1 MNTSLKYIICGLFFD
16 GVNQE
21 LKENVQILVEG
32 NVIQAVDH
40 NLPCPEKAEV
50 IDLSELTVT
59 PGIIDSHVHY
69 DFVGPEN
76 FNTYV
81 VTDSDERKALNVV
94 HNCMT
99 ALQNGYTTVR
109 TTGTAFRGF
118 GMIDAKRAI
127 DAGMFPAAR
136 LLAAPHAMG
145 CSGGHWDFSSYFPC
159 SNPYV
164 SEFLEQ
170 PFAITAGAT
179 EFRKLVQKQVK
190 YGADFIKIMAAGGFA
205 SPNDDPGDPQLDRD
219 EMESIIKTAHQLGKY
234 TAAHAYTS
242 NVMDVLI
249 ELGVDEIEHGT
260 LMQAHTA
267 EAMVKKNIHYVPTLF
282 SLMTPDDV
290 DLSKVPPKNPSMQK
304 KEKKYAAQLQESR
317 KIVVDLI
324 KDGSLTMGL
333 GSDMVSIVP
342 ATDGWREFTAWRDL
356 GISALRVLKAATS
369 DNAIICGLHDVGI
382 LAPGMKADIAAWNAD
397 ILNDRKA
404 LCHCA
409 FVMKEGI
416 VYKTAFTH

>member
-1 MNTSLKYIICGLFFD
+1 MNTSLKYIICGRFFD

-21 LKENVQILVEG
+21 LKENIQILVEDG
-32 NVIQAVDH
+32 VIQAVDH
-40 NLPCPEKAEV
+40 NLPCPEGAEV
-50 IDLSELTVT
+50 IDLGGLTVT
-59 PGIIDSHVHY
+59 PGMIDSHVHY
-69 DFVGPEN
+69 DFVGPEH
-76 FNTYV
+76 FNSYV

-94 HNCMT
+94 HNCMK

-145 CSGGHWDFSSYFPC
+145 CSGGHWDFSSYFPG
-159 SNPYV
+159 SNPFV

-170 PFAITAGAT
+170 PYGTAAGAAG
-179 EFRKLVQKQVK
+179 FRRLVQKQVK

-205 SPNDDPGDPQLDRD
+205 SPGDDPGDPQLDRE
-219 EMESIIKTAHQLGKY
+219 EMDAIIKTAHQLGKY

-242 NVMDVLI
+242 NVMDTLI

-267 EAMVKKNIHYVPTLF
+267 ETMVKKDIRYVPTLF

-290 DLSKVPPKNPSMQK
+290 DLSKVPPKSAAMQR
-304 KEKKYAAQLQESR
+304 KEKKYAAQLEESR

-324 KDGSLTMGL
+324 MDGSLTMGL

-356 GISALRVLKAATS
+356 GIPALRVLKAGTS
-369 DNAIICGLHDVGI
+369 DNAKICGLSEVGM
-382 LAPGMKADIAAWNAD
+382 LAPGMKADIAAWDAD

-409 FVMKEGI
+409 FVMKDGYVHKE
-416 VYKTAFTH
+416 YTSR